1 MALTLYEKAEIEHW
15 YRSSVDV
22 LVTGIALVLMIAMLY
37 DVFRLIRDDEHCT
50 ALMLAAAAGHTAVMK
65 ILLDN
70 HASVNDVD
78 KMKVCVCSCFNGRVK

>member
-1 MALTLYEKAEIEHW
+1 ML
-15 YRSSVDV
+15 RS
-22 LVTGIALVLMIAMLY
+22 
-37 DVFRLIRDDEHCT
+37 IRDDEHCT

-78 KMKVCVCSCFNGRVK
+78 KMKVCSILKLLLNVQASCIVMNHR